1 MSSEQKHNISFIPF
15 FFFITYKILTCERRL
30 YLPFTTYKST
40 TESAAVHKLNSG
52 YKYLRISSIR
62 ETYSASDRNFSP
74 GFMAKTPPHS

>member
-1 MSSEQKHNISFIPF
+1 MPGEQEHHICLYRFSFHKPI
-15 FFFITYKILTCERRL
+15 KSRLARGRL

-40 TESAAVHKLNSG
+40 TESAAVHTLNSG

-62 ETYSASDRNFSP
+62 EAYSASDRNFSP